1 MGSPPAPISFMEAR
15 CGRKRLTIFWRYSNS
30 IMDGLNTKAKILKI
44 KVGERSLTEESG
56 NGNGGKSDLEGTEFL
71 GSDKVYSLETA
82 SKNKG
87 DRKRIDEVKL
97 FADEVHRSMMAASE
111 KISPQEITTVMAHL
125 IKSMIE
131 CSFTKN
137 NHETKREKQ
146 KKLTSHLVDCL
157 KR

>member
-1 MGSPPAPISFMEAR
+1 
-15 CGRKRLTIFWRYSNS
+15 
-30 IMDGLNTKAKILKI
+30 MDGLNTKAKVLKI
-44 KVGERSLTEESG
+44 RGIESNLTADSEIGKEEG
-56 NGNGGKSDLEGTEFL
+56 ANLEEAESV
-71 GSDKVYSLETA
+71 GSDKVYSMEKAL
-82 SKNKG
+82 KNKG
-87 DRKRIDEVKL
+87 DRKRIDEVKF
-97 FADEVHRSMMAASE
+97 FADEVHRSMMAASD

-146 KKLTSHLVDCL
+146 KKLTSYLVDCL